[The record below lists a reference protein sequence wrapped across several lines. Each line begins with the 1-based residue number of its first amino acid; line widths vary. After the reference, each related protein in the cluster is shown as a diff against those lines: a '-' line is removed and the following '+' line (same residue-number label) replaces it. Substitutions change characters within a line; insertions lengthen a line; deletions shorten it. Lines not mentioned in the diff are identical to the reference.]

1 MKKIISL
8 ILSLSLLLCL
18 TACGQEGTKANE
30 YKIYY
35 LDTESSRLVEE
46 KYTTSQDRQDIISV
60 IKDLIGQINNP
71 KNDKVLSP
79 IDDGIEIID
88 YQIKE
93 NQLSLYFSAGYNN
106 KSGVDEILSRAAIV
120 KTLCQLKEI
129 QYVDFYVED
138 QPLVLSGNTV
148 GLMSDNS
155 FVDELNPSD
164 ATTTKEVALYFATVD
179 GKSLQ
184 EVRKEISYNAA
195 EPLAK
200 LLVETLILG
209 PNHLDNV
216 NIKSRQTIPE
226 DTVLNTVTIRDNVC
240 YLDLS
245 REFKNQIQGLQASV
259 TVYSIVNTLCE
270 LSNINMV
277 QFTVEG
283 EQEEYY
289 GDLEGFNMPLERN
302 LDLVIN

>member
-1 MKKIISL
+1 MKKIICL
-8 ILSLSLLLCL
+8 ILSLSLLLSL

-35 LDTESSRLVEE
+35 LDTESSRLVE
-46 KYTTSQDRQDIISV
+46 KNYITGVARQDIISV
-60 IKDLIGQINNP
+60 IKDLISQIKNP
-71 KNDKVLSP
+71 KDDKILSP

-120 KTLCQLKEI
+120 KTLCQLEEI

-148 GLMSDNS
+148 GLMSENS

-179 GKSLQ
+179 GNSLQ
-184 EVRKEISYNAA
+184 EIRKEITYNAA

-200 LLVETLILG
+200 LLVETLIEG
-209 PNHLDNV
+209 PNALDNV

-226 DTVLNTVTIRDNVC
+226 GTVLNTITIRDNVC

-245 REFKNQIQGLQASV
+245 REFKEQTQGLQASV
-259 TVYSIVNTLCE
+259 IVYSIVNTLCE

-302 LDLVIN
+302 LDLVVN